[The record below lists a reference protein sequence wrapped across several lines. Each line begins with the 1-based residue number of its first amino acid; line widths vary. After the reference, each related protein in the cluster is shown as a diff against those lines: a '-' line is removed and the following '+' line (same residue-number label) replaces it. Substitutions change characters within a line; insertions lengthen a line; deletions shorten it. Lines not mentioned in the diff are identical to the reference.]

1 MINDNRLN
9 GIMKNIEK
17 RLVNKLNREN
27 HTDEDKRYIGNKN
40 ILAEISS
47 NIIIDFLLSN
57 RSDLYGY
64 VDYIIENQ
72 FMKNMEEEFKEI
84 ISDYKE

>member
-1 MINDNRLN
+1 MIKDDRLN
-9 GIMKNIEK
+9 NIMKNIEK
-17 RLVNKLNREN
+17 RLISKINREN
-27 HTDEDKRYIGNKN
+27 NNDEDKKYIGNKE

-57 RSDLYGY
+57 KPDLYGY

-72 FMKNMEEEFKEI
+72 YMKSLEEEFKEM
-84 ISDYKE
+84 EE